1 MQGSATYS
9 ILSGMRAVMRDLFLE
24 ELRVDQ
30 GWSEFIDLLLS
41 SLDLTALGFTQ
52 TNGMREQ
59 LLFSDYLSVIGSDY
73 SCISSYRGTDSTG
86 AFTLYVV
93 NPYVTGSAGTYYDYG
108 DCRISSTVQRVTYST
123 QDGSDIVSQESD
135 FYQAW
140 LYVPSGE
147 EMVDGS
153 VVLSQP
159 WRDASVSPVTL
170 WTSREA
176 LGLEWGRVVDLTTTV
191 DPVHGDSLPCTFMV
205 VVYDNIHTD
214 AGDVLLDYSSGS
226 GVPVA
231 CVDAGVQL
239 GRVPQQLNVSA
250 IYRARLRSGAGV
262 SLNGVRPNM
271 AGFWGILSGLGL
283 VNASPIPYSFY
294 YYSGA
299 DRGTHDRAYSDGETL
314 SYVAFRGQVD
324 ATASAVDGANYLSPA
339 ETASYVG
346 AVAAAPTPLVSTVW
360 DSWGVGNTTTIY
372 GYDKKYWVVGT
383 NRSTADINVLYLGC
397 LTGSTPVWGDD
408 GVYPDSQGISFSPLT
423 VSLGQQAQS
432 SVRGASVYGS
442 GAATLERVSPETT
455 VAIDITSYPTLSDF
469 TTTTS
474 TSGALIGT
482 PDGVPIVLPNSVLGF
497 NDYGLIKDEHLL
509 SYGLTQID
517 RIVLAVGCL
526 KQTFVSW
533 LLSQG
538 FIATESEGDSY
549 ISWLTSLLQASAPL
563 GLTVQISFEQI
574 DMPVPLGVYGSSE
587 SVTLY
592 IEVSPSTASVGAS
605 GSSTSV
611 DLSSNVPWTVS
622 GEVGPYIRV
631 QQPDGSWGSS
641 AEVSFDGI
649 QTGTPTEEVTVDANR
664 VIASVTQED

>member
-9 ILSGMRAVMRDLFLE
+9 ILSGMHAVMRDLFLE

-86 AFTLYVV
+86 AFTLHVV

-123 QDGSDIVSQESD
+123 QDGSGIVPQESD

-205 VVYDNIHTD
+205 VVYDDIHTD

-250 IYRARLRSGAGV
+250 IYRARSRSGVGV
-262 SLNGVRPNM
+262 SPSGVRPNM

-283 VNASPIPYSFY
+283 VNTSPIPYSFY

-299 DRGTHDRAYSDGETL
+299 DRGTHARAYSDGVTL
-314 SYVAFRGQVD
+314 SYVDFRGQVD

-346 AVAAAPTPLVSTVW
+346 AVAAAPTPLVSAVW

-383 NRSTADINVLYLGC
+383 NRATADINVLYLGC
-397 LTGSTPVWGDD
+397 LTGSTPVWGDN
-408 GVYPDSQGISFSPLT
+408 GVYPDSQGISFSPQT

-432 SVRGASVYGS
+432 LVRGASVYGS

-455 VAIDITSYPTLSDF
+455 VAVDTTSYPTLSDF

-482 PDGVPIVLPNSVLGF
+482 PDGVPLVLPNSVLGF
-497 NDYGLIKDEHLL
+497 NDYGLTKDEHLL
-509 SYGLTQID
+509 SYGLTPID
-517 RIVLAVGCL
+517 RIVLSVGCL
-526 KQTFVSW
+526 KPTFVSW

-592 IEVSPSTASVGAS
+592 IEVSPSTASAGAS

-611 DLSSNVPWTVS
+611 DLRSNVPWTVS

-641 AEVSFDGI
+641 AEVSFDGN

>member
-9 ILSGMRAVMRDLFLE
+9 ILSGIRAVMRDLFLE

-205 VVYDNIHTD
+205 VVYDDIHTD

-250 IYRARLRSGAGV
+250 IYRARSRSGVGV
-262 SLNGVRPNM
+262 SLSGVRPNM

-294 YYSGA
+294 YYRGA

-314 SYVAFRGQVD
+314 SYVDFRGQVD

-346 AVAAAPTPLVSTVW
+346 AIAAAPTPLVSTVW

-372 GYDKKYWVVGT
+372 GYDKKYWVVDT

-397 LTGSTPVWGDD
+397 LTGSTPVWGDG

-455 VAIDITSYPTLSDF
+455 VAVDVTSYPTLSDF

-482 PDGVPIVLPNSVLGF
+482 PDGVPLVLPDSVLGF
-497 NDYGLIKDEHLL
+497 NEYGLTKDEHLL
-509 SYGLTQID
+509 SYGLTPID
-517 RIVLAVGCL
+517 RIVLSFGCL
-526 KQTFVSW
+526 KQTFISW

-538 FIATESEGDSY
+538 FIATAAEGDSY

-563 GLTVQISFEQI
+563 GLTVQILFEQI

-611 DLSSNVPWTVS
+611 DLRSNVPWTVS

-664 VIASVTQED
+664 VIASVTQKD

>member
-191 DPVHGDSLPCTFMV
+191 DPVHGDSLPCTFIV
-205 VVYDNIHTD
+205 VVYDDIHTD
-214 AGDVLLDYSSGS
+214 VGDVLLDYSSGS

-250 IYRARLRSGAGV
+250 IYRARSRSGVGV
-262 SLNGVRPNM
+262 SLSGVRPNM

-294 YYSGA
+294 YYRGA

-314 SYVAFRGQVD
+314 SYVDFRGQVD
-324 ATASAVDGANYLSPA
+324 ATASAVDGASYLSPA

-346 AVAAAPTPLVSTVW
+346 AIAAAPTPLVSAVW

-397 LTGSTPVWGDD
+397 LTGSTPVWGDN

-455 VAIDITSYPTLSDF
+455 VAVDTASYPTLSDF

-482 PDGVPIVLPNSVLGF
+482 PDGVPLVLPNSVLGF
-497 NDYGLIKDEHLL
+497 NDYGLTKDEHLL
-509 SYGLTQID
+509 SYGLTPID
-517 RIVLAVGCL
+517 RIVLSVGCL
-526 KQTFVSW
+526 KQTLVSW

-563 GLTVQISFEQI
+563 GITVQISFEQI

-592 IEVSPSTASVGAS
+592 IEVSPSTASAETS

-641 AEVSFDGI
+641 AEFSFDGI